1 MWELKFSK
9 HKHQFSWCFYLDFAK
24 HCNTYSIDFCVCYV
38 STCICVVKW
47 SQSLI
52 FHCKRTWFYF
62 PYPCISF
69 SGWDSSTSESSVSER
84 IVLITGL
91 TLIIAFVKQM
101 SKRQNSFFCFYNDW
115 LDYSKALDLH
125 LSVAILRLKEGLD
138 YSRIITDEV
147 AIVTTEVEATAA
159 TSFLSQLN
167 SQETLPRNESF
178 ISTMSQG

>member
-1 MWELKFSK
+1 MLIPRKIKFD
-9 HKHQFSWCFYLDFAK
+9 FSLHMFMTKLLQGK
-24 HCNTYSIDFCVCYV
+24 
-38 STCICVVKW
+38 
-47 SQSLI
+47 
-52 FHCKRTWFYF
+52 
-62 PYPCISF
+62 PCSSF
-69 SGWDSSTSESSVSER
+69 SGWHSSTSK
-84 IVLITGL
+84 VLFL
-91 TLIIAFVKQM
+91 KALCSLQASTLI
-101 SKRQNSFFCFYNDW
+101 SFCFCFYNNR
-115 LDYSKALDLH
+115 LNYSKALDLH